1 MAILNK
7 STTWR
12 MTTCG
17 LFILAVTV
25 PALGDQ
31 PGNRSA
37 RPAADPS
44 KRREEAPLKRV
55 VETTTAPGPGDF
67 VNPRVAPGLVN
78 WHKDFEAAC
87 AAAKHSG
94 KPVLLFLLM
103 GKLDDQF
110 C

>member
-1 MAILNK
+1 MAIL
-7 STTWR
+7 SRPMSWR
-12 MTTCG
+12 LTTCSLLMIAG
-17 LFILAVTV
+17 SV
-25 PALGDQ
+25 PVLGDQ
-31 PGNRSA
+31 PPGKSA

-44 KRREEAPLKRV
+44 KRRAEAPLKRA

-67 VNPRVAPGLVN
+67 VNPKVAPGLVN
-78 WHKDFEAAC
+78 WHQDFDAAC
-87 AAAKHSG
+87 AAAKRSG